1 MPTGS
6 CTALSR
12 AQQAAISAA
21 AIPDADEAS
30 AAAVAAIKRTRT
42 YDLYITYDQYYQV
55 PRFWLVGFDE
65 AKQPL
70 KPQQVCVSGVY
81 LSVNDP

>member
-1 MPTGS
+1 MCDG
-6 CTALSR
+6 
-12 AQQAAISAA
+12 
-21 AIPDADEAS
+21 
-30 AAAVAAIKRTRT
+30 IKRTRT

-70 KPQQVCVSGVY
+70 TPQQVRRVGPNCVCCMYVEVY
-81 LSVNDP
+81 TQCCSCNRCGGLLVVVRWS